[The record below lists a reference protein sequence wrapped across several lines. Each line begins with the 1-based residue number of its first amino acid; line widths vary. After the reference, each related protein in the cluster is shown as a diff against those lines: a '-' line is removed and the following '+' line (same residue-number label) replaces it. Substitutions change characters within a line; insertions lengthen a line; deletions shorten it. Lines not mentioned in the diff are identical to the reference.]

1 MLDPQVNWKRP
12 NSTLQKLPQTY
23 ATATLKAQ
31 QMPESIAA
39 TDCESLFDLV
49 TRTAT
54 PSCSEFRTQVNARAM
69 KDLLTEGVSLRW
81 VHSGAQIAD
90 CLTKI
95 METTF
100 LRETLRLGRYRL
112 NDELE
117 VLENRASSRNR
128 LRWLRSSCQ
137 PSKAKMDATMNVFL
151 TLVFQECKSIS
162 LHPSKLAAV

>member
-12 NSTLQKLPQTY
+12 NSTLQKLPETY

-112 NDELE
+112 NDGLE
-117 VLENRASSRNR
+117 VLKNRASSRNR
-128 LRWLRSSCQ
+128 LRWLQSSCQ
-137 PSKAKMDATMNVFL
+137 TKQGENGCNDECFL
-151 TLVFQECKSIS
+151 NIGFLGV
-162 LHPSKLAAV
+162 